1 MQDKNF
7 IDNDWRPA
15 RSGATDDIV
24 NPATGAVHR
33 HRAGVGRRRRR

>member
-24 NPATGAVHR
+24 DPATGAGIGT
-33 HRAGVGRRRRR
+33 APALGGRRRR